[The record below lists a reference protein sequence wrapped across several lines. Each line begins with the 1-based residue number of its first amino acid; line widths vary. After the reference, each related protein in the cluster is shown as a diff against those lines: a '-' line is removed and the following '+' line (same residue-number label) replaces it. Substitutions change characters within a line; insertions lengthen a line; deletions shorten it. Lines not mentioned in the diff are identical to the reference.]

1 MKVQEQIST
10 GAFWVFE
17 RVLAPPTDYC
27 ERLSWGYCSFL
38 VNSWDFWKATSERF
52 EMDLTYLPLGSLP
65 CNKWYSHFRSES
77 AWWKDGEPVCRCRI
91 RPWDRPRPLYL
102 PWESMFGFHVRPEY
116 PRETWFL
123 AFSFYPKQVVRPHSS
138 SERNQVFGRRYL
150 CGCKVGLQP
159 VWFLRIQRGLPPY
172 YWKDSWFWRL
182 WRW

>member
-17 RVLAPPTDYC
+17 RFPAPPTDYC
-27 ERLSWGYCSFL
+27 ERLAWGYSSFL
-38 VNSWDFWKATSERF
+38 VNPGIFERQRIVSVSRWIWRIFRWKACLATNDTHS
-52 EMDLTYLPLGSLP
+52 
-65 CNKWYSHFRSES
+65 
-77 AWWKDGEPVCRCRI
+77 
-91 RPWDRPRPLYL
+91 RPLNF

-123 AFSFYPKQVVRPHSS
+123 AFSCYPKQVVRPHSS

-150 CGCKVGLQP
+150 CCCEVGLQP
-159 VWFLRIQRGLPPY
+159 VWFLRIQSGLPPY